1 MTILTW
7 TIAFDGNK
15 FPQRERGRDLGM
27 EEDSKGIT
35 GVKISHIG
43 SGSVIM
49 VLRNVARGF
58 HGFQQ
63 ECSKSST
70 YRPSSWELSKM
81 STCVPSVSGMSDIA
95 ACPLSP
101 IADDP
106 SAWPSPPPRA
116 PPSVIL
122 LACSLHVSPCVPNV
136 VLTTVVFKVL
146 YCKI

>member
-15 FPQRERGRDLGM
+15 FPQRKRGRDLGM

-81 STCVPSVSGMSDIA
+81 STCVPSVSGMSELQ
-95 ACPLSP
+95 LSLRLLLLTVLQLYNL
-101 IADDP
+101 A
-106 SAWPSPPPRA
+106 PPR
-116 PPSVIL
+116 PLPVL
-122 LACSLHVSPCVPNV
+122 LACSLDASPCIYQLLHCCNFQGAVP
-136 VLTTVVFKVL
+136 
-146 YCKI
+146 